1 MATRALDLTNGWPV
15 PTVAAAVLRD
25 GQVLDVIG
33 PADRPFRLASI
44 GKPIVAWACLIGS
57 EEGIISLDDPVGPD
71 DGHHRTLRHLL
82 AHAGG
87 YGFNEGDSIVAPER
101 RRMYGNHGIEVA
113 AEHLATA
120 ARMPFAEY
128 LSIGVLEPLGM
139 SSTDLRGSPAYD
151 IWSSVDDYGR
161 FLSEVATPRLISTAT
176 AAEAT
181 HPQFPGLAGIV
192 PGVGRFDNCPWG
204 LGFEIRGDKTP
215 HWTGARNSTAT
226 FGHFGG
232 AGTMAWGD
240 PSLGG
245 LSLVALTD
253 LPFDQWADAALDAWP
268 RLSDSVISEFAGT
281 Q

>member
-1 MATRALDLTNGWPV
+1 MVTRALDLTNGWPV
-15 PTVAAAVLRD
+15 PTVAAAVIRD

-33 PADRPFRLASI
+33 RADQPFRLASI
-44 GKPIVAWACLIGS
+44 GKPIVAWACMIGA

-71 DGHHRTLRHLL
+71 DGHHRTIRHLL

-87 YGFNEGDSIVAPER
+87 YGFNEGDSITAPER
-101 RRMYGNHGIEVA
+101 RRMYGNYGIEVA
-113 AEHLATA
+113 AEHLAAA

-128 LSIGVLEPLGM
+128 LSAGVLEPLGM
-139 SSTDLRGSPAYD
+139 STTQLRGSPAYD
-151 IWSSVDDYGR
+151 IWSSVEDYSR
-161 FLSEVATPRLISTAT
+161 FMSEAAHPQLISAAT
-176 AAEAT
+176 AAQVT
-181 HPQFPGLAGIV
+181 RPQFPGLAGIV

-204 LGFEIRGDKTP
+204 LGFEIRGDKSP

-232 AGTMAWGD
+232 AGTMAWVD
-240 PSLGG
+240 PELGG

-253 LPFDQWADAALDAWP
+253 LSFDQWASAALEAWP
-268 RLSDSVISEFAGT
+268 HLSDAVITEFAGA

>member
-1 MATRALDLTNGWPV
+1 MATRSLDLTQQWPV
-15 PTVAAAVLRD
+15 PNVAASVLRD
-25 GQVLDVIG
+25 GQVLDAIG
-33 PADRPFRLASI
+33 PTDRLFRLASI
-44 GKPIVAWACLIGS
+44 GKPLVAWACLLGA

-71 DGHHRTLRHLL
+71 DGHRRTIRHLL

-87 YGFNEGDSIVAPER
+87 YGFDHGDSIVAPER

-128 LSIGVLEPLGM
+128 LSVGVLEPLGM

-161 FLSEVATPRLISTAT
+161 FLTEAANPRLISAAT

-204 LGFEIRGDKTP
+204 LGFEVRGDKAP
-215 HWTGARNSTAT
+215 HWTGTRNSTT
-226 FGHFGG
+226 MFGHFGG
-232 AGTMAWGD
+232 SGTMAWID
-240 PSLGG
+240 PEHAG

-253 LPFDQWADAALDAWP
+253 LAFDEWADTALEAWP
-268 RLSDSVISEFAGT
+268 LLSDAVIAEFVGAR
-281 Q
+281 